1 MGVTDEQI
9 AALTFYH
16 RSHLFDEREK
26 AVIAFADQVT
36 RAATTVTDGDLE
48 GLRTW
53 FSEDQIVE
61 LLLVVAVANFT
72 NRVNDGLRVTP
83 DLG

>member
-9 AALTFYH
+9 AALTFYE
-16 RSHLFDEREK
+16 RSSLFDEREK
-26 AVIAFADQVT
+26 AVIAFADRVT
-36 RAATTVTDGDLE
+36 RAAATVRDGDLE
-48 GLRTW
+48 ALRKW
-53 FSEDQIVE
+53 FKEDEIVE
-61 LLLVVAVANFT
+61 LLLVTAVANFT